1 MRIYQY
7 RRQYY
12 ILIGKAEEEGGPFRR
27 GRRRREHKD
36 LYSDHLDQYIKQLNP
51 EVLIVYRKRIG
62 GISVNYVWVM
72 DNGIHTAIKLI
83 KREYRYYYEVCES
96 KIQIISKGFMASQG
110 KFYPIEQGS
119 SA

>member
-1 MRIYQY
+1 MKDYSQNNQTGYCKQSVMGDKRCCKAQMRIYQY

-62 GISVNYVWVM
+62 GISVNYMWVM
-72 DNGIHTAIKLI
+72 DNGIHN
-83 KREYRYYYEVCES
+83 S
-96 KIQIISKGFMASQG
+96 N
-110 KFYPIEQGS
+110 
-119 SA
+119 